1 MDNEQ
6 IWFFI
11 WEKMKPKPS
20 LAPYKQGYL
29 PLSEVKKGMT
39 LTKILQ
45 IVGVD
50 SPVDDHTFWIHSNS
64 MKAAVQLL
72 NDNSIQMTW
81 KLYCESDSVV
91 TIHIRPA
98 ADPSPNTSKAPS
110 HSASLAERRKVSG
123 RRTVSDIFTRSP
135 LEHVTSGLDAT
146 SLEPIKNLKEG
157 DKVTIST
164 GEGKVETFSKEY
176 LLGKAKTSS
185 FTSYE
190 DC

>member
-1 MDNEQ
+1 
-6 IWFFI
+6 
-11 WEKMKPKPS
+11 MKPKPS

-29 PLSEVKKGMT
+29 PLPEVKKGMT
-39 LTKILQ
+39 LAKTLQ

-50 SPVDDHTFWIHSNS
+50 SRVDDHTFWIHSNS
-64 MKAAVQLL
+64 MKVAVQLL

-81 KLYCESDSVV
+81 KLYCESDGVM

-110 HSASLAERRKVSG
+110 HNASLAERRKVSG
-123 RRTVSDIFTRSP
+123 RRTVSDIFIRSP
-135 LEHVTSGLDAT
+135 LEHVTSGLDAA

-157 DKVTIST
+157 EKVTIST

-176 LLGKAKTSS
+176 LLGKAETSGFIS
-185 FTSYE
+185 H
-190 DC
+190 

>member
-11 WEKMKPKPS
+11 WENMKPKSS
-20 LAPYKQGYL
+20 LPPYEQGYL
-29 PLSEVKKGMT
+29 HLSEVKKGMT
-39 LTKILQ
+39 LAKTLQ
-45 IVGVD
+45 IADVD
-50 SPVDDHTFWIHSNS
+50 SRVDDHTFWIHSNS

-81 KLYCESDSVV
+81 KLYCENDSVV

-110 HSASLAERRKVSG
+110 HNASLAERRKVSG

-135 LEHVTSGLDAT
+135 LEHVTSGLDAAN
-146 SLEPIKNLKEG
+146 LEPIKNLKE
-157 DKVTIST
+157 DEKVTISI

-176 LLGKAKTSS
+176 LLGRAKPLS
-185 FTSYE
+185 FISHQ